1 MLKVKQLPI
10 NLNNYVRPNPH
21 TLVKQSNK
29 YVTNGVDNDFFYY
42 VERCYIGSP
51 TTQCII
57 DNIVNYI
64 IADGLEV
71 VAGNV
76 DLKSILSEEDLRNF
90 VTDFKVQGQGYFQV
104 IYGYSKEKR
113 TAKLIYIPTKS
124 IAIEKQADLSD
135 DIEGYWYCFDWK
147 NKSTFKP
154 YKIPAFGYGINNET
168 EILCIKRQSPQPL
181 FALPDW
187 VSGLQFSQIEEELS
201 NYYISHIQNNFSAGK
216 VVNIYQGKDWTDEAM
231 EAQVNAISRNLTGT
245 SNAGTPIISF
255 NDNPDSKTTVESIE
269 ITDAYQQFETL
280 EKSAREKIMMSH
292 KVNDPG
298 LFGLPTPTGFSSAA
312 DQQVQALK
320 ILYRSQINPMRT
332 IITKGIEKAL
342 KLNDPSIEIA
352 FVDYEELRVQA
363 PAQTPATQMKS
374 IKMAGMKVGFDF
386 DETANT
392 AKGKEWVAKEI
403 ADNNDVYLISA
414 RSDDSALKEYADAN
428 GIAPSRVYATGS
440 NEAKVAK
447 VLELALDVFYDNNPD
462 VTAQLP
468 GVGRTFNN

>member
-21 TLVKQSNK
+21 TLVKQTNK

-57 DNIVNYI
+57 DNVVNYI

-76 DLKSILSEEDLRNF
+76 DLTSILSEEDLRNF
-90 VTDFKVQGQGYFQV
+90 STDFKVQGQGYFQV

-113 TAKLIYIPTKS
+113 TAKLIYVPTKS
-124 IAIEKQADLSD
+124 IAIEKQADLAD

-154 YKIPAFGYGINNET
+154 YKIPAFGYGVNNET

-187 VSGLQFSQIEEELS
+187 VSGLQFSQVEEELS

-231 EAQVNAISRNLTGT
+231 EAQVNAITRNLAGT

-312 DQQVQALK
+312 EQQVQALK
-320 ILYRSQINPMRT
+320 ILYRSQINPMRK

-342 KLNDPSIEIA
+342 KLNDPTVEIE

-363 PAQTPATQMKS
+363 PAPTQMK
-374 IKMAGMKVGFDF
+374 
-386 DETANT
+386 
-392 AKGKEWVAKEI
+392 KE
-403 ADNNDVYLISA
+403 NNDY
-414 RSDDSALKEYADAN
+414 KN
-428 GIAPSRVYATGS
+428 
-440 NEAKVAK
+440 
-447 VLELALDVFYDNNPD
+447 DNI
-462 VTAQLP
+462 
-468 GVGRTFNN
+468 